1 MVKGRLGK
9 KSKGKPGKPAKK
21 NIKKKS
27 FAKKKALGINDA
39 RRPAPASSPTPT
51 PATAPVA
58 EGGRDAHQASKREK
72 KERVAADG
80 GKDANRESK
89 KEKKE
94 RVDVE
99 RTSGFIFMCNGKT
112 KPECYRHRV
121 FGLPT
126 GKLEVVE
133 KITEGAKLFLFDT
146 DMKLLYGIYKAVGN
160 GGKDLEPRAFN
171 GRFPSQVRFKIFKD
185 CLPLHESVF
194 KHAIEENYETKF
206 KFKPELNSKQVRKLF
221 TLFRPL
227 PEAPL
232 SSAVDD
238 RHPVQARRSPP
249 KDLYVAAPH
258 VKHAPLR
265 PRAHVP
271 LVTHSGSDPY
281 GYPARAPPV
290 VESRH
295 LPAFAAPPPSDPYRY
310 PARPP
315 PIVEYRHL
323 PAVAAPPPSDP
334 YGYAARAPP
343 VVESRH
349 LPSVAPPP
357 SDPYYLLDA
366 QRPYLPE
373 NPVVPEHELYRR
385 YRSVTEMIPRER
397 LEVASLRDHRML
409 ARRES
414 EVLPRSDRLDEY
426 YALRTARQA
435 VDLPPQTSYLR
446 PGYEDPNRIYADSYS
461 RPVSG
466 NANASNVP
474 VSSLYSFA
482 GAPSYRAP

>member
-1 MVKGRLGK
+1 MPEITVLTMVKGRLGK

-171 GRFPSQVRFKIFKD
+171 GRFPSQVIVLL
-185 CLPLHESVF
+185 CPQL
-194 KHAIEENYETKF
+194 IW
-206 KFKPELNSKQVRKLF
+206 
-221 TLFRPL
+221 
-227 PEAPL
+227 
-232 SSAVDD
+232 
-238 RHPVQARRSPP
+238 VQFS
-249 KDLYVAAPH
+249 
-258 VKHAPLR
+258 
-265 PRAHVP
+265 
-271 LVTHSGSDPY
+271 
-281 GYPARAPPV
+281 
-290 VESRH
+290 
-295 LPAFAAPPPSDPYRY
+295 
-310 PARPP
+310 
-315 PIVEYRHL
+315 
-323 PAVAAPPPSDP
+323 
-334 YGYAARAPP
+334 
-343 VVESRH
+343 
-349 LPSVAPPP
+349 
-357 SDPYYLLDA
+357 
-366 QRPYLPE
+366 PYLSW
-373 NPVVPEHELYRR
+373 HFQFHIFL
-385 YRSVTEMIPRER
+385 
-397 LEVASLRDHRML
+397 
-409 ARRES
+409 
-414 EVLPRSDRLDEY
+414 VLLTR
-426 YALRTARQA
+426 
-435 VDLPPQTSYLR
+435 
-446 PGYEDPNRIYADSYS
+446 
-461 RPVSG
+461 
-466 NANASNVP
+466 
-474 VSSLYSFA
+474 
-482 GAPSYRAP
+482 

>member
-27 FAKKKALGINDA
+27 FAKKAALGINDA

-171 GRFPSQVRFKIFKD
+171 GRFPSQVIVLL
-185 CLPLHESVF
+185 CPQL
-194 KHAIEENYETKF
+194 IW
-206 KFKPELNSKQVRKLF
+206 
-221 TLFRPL
+221 
-227 PEAPL
+227 
-232 SSAVDD
+232 
-238 RHPVQARRSPP
+238 VQFS
-249 KDLYVAAPH
+249 
-258 VKHAPLR
+258 
-265 PRAHVP
+265 
-271 LVTHSGSDPY
+271 
-281 GYPARAPPV
+281 
-290 VESRH
+290 
-295 LPAFAAPPPSDPYRY
+295 
-310 PARPP
+310 
-315 PIVEYRHL
+315 
-323 PAVAAPPPSDP
+323 
-334 YGYAARAPP
+334 
-343 VVESRH
+343 
-349 LPSVAPPP
+349 
-357 SDPYYLLDA
+357 
-366 QRPYLPE
+366 PYLSW
-373 NPVVPEHELYRR
+373 HFQFHIFL
-385 YRSVTEMIPRER
+385 
-397 LEVASLRDHRML
+397 
-409 ARRES
+409 
-414 EVLPRSDRLDEY
+414 VLLTR
-426 YALRTARQA
+426 
-435 VDLPPQTSYLR
+435 
-446 PGYEDPNRIYADSYS
+446 
-461 RPVSG
+461 
-466 NANASNVP
+466 
-474 VSSLYSFA
+474 
-482 GAPSYRAP
+482 